1 MLPCQKLPAWLR
13 ALPLLGIVCGL
24 LVLLWPTSTVRAQ
37 EGDRV
42 ALMEAPRGTPAT
54 PAEPTPSRSLRAS
67 TTSTPPPRMAA
78 RAEGGFTGEASTPGA
93 IDFGSLD
100 GLLPRALR
108 RDLVRVAERAKQVES
123 RLFGRE
129 GIVSVGRVEGMEK
142 VGRLR
147 LNLLYDPDPGF
158 QMTLVLP

>member
-1 MLPCQKLPAWLR
+1 MMPCQKLPAWLR
-13 ALPLLGIVCGL
+13 ALPLLGVVCGL

-37 EGDRV
+37 EVDRV
-42 ALMEAPRGTPAT
+42 ALMEAPRGIPAT

-67 TTSTPPPRMAA
+67 ATSTLPPGMAA
-78 RAEGGFTGEASTPGA
+78 RAEGAFAGDVATDWRTELG
-93 IDFGSLD
+93 DLD
-100 GLLPRALR
+100 GFLPGPLR
-108 RDLVRVAERAKQVES
+108 RDLVRVAERAKRVES

-129 GIVSVGRVEGMEK
+129 GIVSVGRVEGTEK